1 MNRKMYL
8 FAILILLASN
18 LTLDAQ
24 QQDSHSHS
32 SKAAVQPEWAE
43 LMGSMDNMHAT
54 MASTEPSGNADVD
67 FVNLMLSHH
76 QAAVDMAKTELM
88 YGKDPQ
94 MRRLA
99 QDIITAQQSEI
110 ETMQLWLKRREPNSQ
125 K

>member
-32 SKAAVQPEWAE
+32 SMAAVQPEWAE

-76 QAAVDMAKTELM
+76 QAAVDSEDRAELRQGSTDAPAGAR
-88 YGKDPQ
+88 YHHRSAIG
-94 MRRLA
+94 
-99 QDIITAQQSEI
+99 
-110 ETMQLWLKRREPNSQ
+110 N
-125 K
+125 